1 MLTCLTDSK
10 KIRLLSCRLT
20 TLPQIVSQCSLLWQ
34 NVQES
39 NHSTHF
45 LLVHP
50 LSKAELLFFFFPL
63 FFFKF
68 RQKIDYLRGRWLRPV
83 NAVTKEETV
92 SAGIIF
98 GSPLSLQIPRFG
110 VVLSYFF
117 FLLTSPLIFFHLFE
131 HCSPATL
138 TNDLAFN
145 CSPTLSLATF
155 FRTLLLSKRSVFSS
169 RLKEINSLVLFDDH
183 VISFSP
189 FSSSAMK

>member
-20 TLPQIVSQCSLLWQ
+20 TLPQIVPQRSLLRQ

-45 LLVHP
+45 LLLHS
-50 LSKAELLFFFFPL
+50 LSKAELLLFFFPL

-68 RQKIDYLRGRWLRPV
+68 RQKIDYLRGRRLRPV

-92 SAGIIF
+92 PGGIIF
-98 GSPLSLQIPRFG
+98 GLPLSLQIPRFG
-110 VVLSYFF
+110 VVLSYFLYF
-117 FLLTSPLIFFHLFE
+117 SSNFFHLFE

-145 CSPTLSLATF
+145 CSATLSIATF
-155 FRTLLLSKRSVFSS
+155 FHTLLLSKRSVFSI
-169 RLKEINSLVLFDDH
+169 RKEINSLVLFDDH
-183 VISFSP
+183 VISFSS

>member
-1 MLTCLTDSK
+1 MLTCLADSK

-20 TLPQIVSQCSLLWQ
+20 TLPQIVSQRSLLWQ

-50 LSKAELLFFFFPL
+50 LSKAELLLFFLPL

-68 RQKIDYLRGRWLRPV
+68 RQKIDYLRNRRLRPV

-92 SAGIIF
+92 PGGIIY

-110 VVLSYFF
+110 VVLSYFLYF
-117 FLLTSPLIFFHLFE
+117 SSIFFPFVRALFSCNS
-131 HCSPATL
+131 HQRLGVKLLCNFIPCNFLSYF
-138 TNDLAFN
+138 AFVEEVG
-145 CSPTLSLATF
+145 F
-155 FRTLLLSKRSVFSS
+155 FQS
-169 RLKEINSLVLFDDH
+169 
-183 VISFSP
+183 
-189 FSSSAMK
+189 

>member
-20 TLPQIVSQCSLLWQ
+20 TLPQIVSQRSLLRQ

-50 LSKAELLFFFFPL
+50 LSKAELLLFFFPL

-68 RQKIDYLRGRWLRPV
+68 RQKIDYLRGRRLRPV

-92 SAGIIF
+92 PGRIIF
-98 GSPLSLQIPRFG
+98 GLPLSLQIPRFG
-110 VVLSYFF
+110 VVLSYFLYF
-117 FLLTSPLIFFHLFE
+117 SSNFFHLFE

-145 CSPTLSLATF
+145 CSATLSIATF
-155 FRTLLLSKRSVFSS
+155 FHTLLLSKRSVFSI
-169 RLKEINSLVLFDDH
+169 RKEINSLVLFDDH
-183 VISFSP
+183 VISFSS

>member
-20 TLPQIVSQCSLLWQ
+20 TLPQIVSERSLLRQ

-45 LLVHP
+45 LLAHP
-50 LSKAELLFFFFPL
+50 LSKAELLLFFFPL
-63 FFFKF
+63 FFFKIPSEN
-68 RQKIDYLRGRWLRPV
+68 RLPPQPTTSTSECCNQRGNSPRWNNLR
-83 NAVTKEETV
+83 VTTE
-92 SAGIIF
+92 SSN
-98 GSPLSLQIPRFG
+98 SPFWRCALLLF
-110 VVLSYFF
+110 VLLLYF
-117 FLLTSPLIFFHLFE
+117 FFHLFE

-145 CSPTLSLATF
+145 CSATLSLATF
-155 FRTLLLSKRSVFSS
+155 FHTLLLSKRSVFSS
-169 RLKEINSLVLFDDH
+169 RKEINSLVLFDDH

>member
-20 TLPQIVSQCSLLWQ
+20 TLPQIVSQRSLLRQ

-50 LSKAELLFFFFPL
+50 LSKAELLLFFFPL

-68 RQKIDYLRGRWLRPV
+68 RQKIDYLRGRRLRPV

-92 SAGIIF
+92 PGGIIF
-98 GSPLSLQIPRFG
+98 GLPLSLQIPRFG
-110 VVLSYFF
+110 VVLSYFLYF
-117 FLLTSPLIFFHLFE
+117 SSNFFHLFE

-138 TNDLAFN
+138 TNDLRSLQLYPLQLSFILCFCRRGRFFPFVRKSIVW
-145 CSPTLSLATF
+145 CSLTT
-155 FRTLLLSKRSVFSS
+155 T
-169 RLKEINSLVLFDDH
+169 
-183 VISFSP
+183 
-189 FSSSAMK
+189 